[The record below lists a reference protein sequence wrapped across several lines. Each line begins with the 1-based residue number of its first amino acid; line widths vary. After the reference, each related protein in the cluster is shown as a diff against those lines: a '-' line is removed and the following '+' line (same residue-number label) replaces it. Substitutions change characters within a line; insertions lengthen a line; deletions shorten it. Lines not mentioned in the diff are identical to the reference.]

1 MRRRSGFISAIG
13 LPPDQAWALTAPI
26 LVSRPIQGNVRAVH
40 TPTRT
45 RATYPAVINRL
56 RKKSPFTCFE
66 GGLIAAVK
74 ADLAGERAV
83 WDEFG
88 GARAESG
95 IHLVIALA
103 GEAYPVRAVAAV
115 EITADRTEDELAAS
129 LRLEG
134 DVGGLEHVDEIGVP
148 QLHLGDPPPSEQWV
162 LAGGHQVASSLGR
175 RIRL

>member
-1 MRRRSGFISAIG
+1 MQFDPVRMQIDRLDEDRQNDPDADRLQGGPAGSDFGG
-13 LPPDQAWALTAPI
+13 LVKQ
-26 LVSRPIQGNVRAVH
+26 LVLCGG
-40 TPTRT
+40 
-45 RATYPAVINRL
+45 INRL
-56 RKKSPFTCFE
+56 RKKSPFACFE

-74 ADLAGERAV
+74 ADFAGERAV

-88 GARAESG
+88 GARAEGG

>member
-1 MRRRSGFISAIG
+1 MNPSLSNACEACVPGFRARE
-13 LPPDQAWALTAPI
+13 L
-26 LVSRPIQGNVRAVH
+26 RPRPGM
-40 TPTRT
+40 TRPKFKLSHY
-45 RATYPAVINRL
+45 R
-56 RKKSPFTCFE
+56 FE

-88 GARAESG
+88 GARAEGG
-95 IHLVIALA
+95 IHLVIALP
-103 GEAYPVRAVAAV
+103 GEAYPVRSVAAV
-115 EITADRTEDELAAS
+115 EIATDRTEGELAAT

-134 DVGGLEHVDEIGVP
+134 DVGGLEHVYEIGVP

-162 LAGGHQVASSLGR
+162 PARGHQVASSLGR